1 MISDRR
7 ILNLIY
13 LLYLQHSKSSNSDCA
28 SIVPSLVFGSIR
40 SRVLLV
46 LVVWIQEIENVCILI
61 RLNYIHATL
70 TGQIQ
75 FYTPKSGYLKRARVH
90 NK

>member
-13 LLYLQHSKSSNSDCA
+13 LLYLQHSKCSNSDCA

-61 RLNYIHATL
+61 RLNYIL

-75 FYTPKSGYLKRARVH
+75 FYTPKSDYLKRARVH